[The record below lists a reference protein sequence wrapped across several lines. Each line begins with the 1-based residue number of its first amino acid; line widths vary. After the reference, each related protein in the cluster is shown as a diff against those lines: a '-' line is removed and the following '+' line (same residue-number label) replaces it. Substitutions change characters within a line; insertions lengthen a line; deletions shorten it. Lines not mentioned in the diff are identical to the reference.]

1 MRSSGAK
8 RESRTAVTLRPEI
21 TVTRQRPVN
30 LREPDAD
37 LFRHELEKTIP
48 PTQLLRFSNVRIT
61 PEGILIKAGRILP
74 ESFAFSF
81 LRDEWKMRSVV
92 KLLGRNYLFRKIRD
106 VKEEVVWLT
115 DAWSAGYF
123 HWVADVLSKV
133 FLVRDLAR
141 ERAVLLPSAYARFD
155 FVGPS
160 LSAFDIRKIQ
170 FMGPDEVVRCETLL
184 IPTPVAPSGHFRNDV
199 IHGVRQQ
206 LLAQFGAGT
215 STTNRRIYISRMR
228 APKRRISN
236 EADILAVLH
245 KLDFETVHAED
256 LPFVDQVR
264 LFSEARYLVSN
275 HGAGLTNMLFMRS
288 GGSVLELRHKTDRI
302 NNCYFTLASA
312 LDLNY
317 FYQTCDPLHRDE
329 DAHLADLVVDTE
341 RLEQNLL
348 RITDEGK

>member
-1 MRSSGAK
+1 MRSSGTK
-8 RESRTAVTLRPEI
+8 RESMTAVKLRPEI

-37 LFRHELEKTIP
+37 LFRHELAKTIP

-141 ERAVLLPSAYARFD
+141 ERTVLLPSAYARFD
-155 FVGPS
+155 FVRPS
-160 LSAFDIRKIQ
+160 LAAFDIRKIQ

-184 IPTPVAPSGHFRNDV
+184 VPTPVAPSGHFRNDV

-206 LLAQFGAGT
+206 LLERFG
-215 STTNRRIYISRMR
+215 STRVETDRRIYVSRTR
-228 APKRRISN
+228 APKRKISN
-236 EADILAVLH
+236 EAEVCALLLKH
-245 KLDFETVHAED
+245 GFETVHAED

-275 HGAGLTNMLFMRS
+275 HGAGLTNMLFSRR
-288 GGSVLELRHKTDRI
+288 GASVLELRHKADRI
-302 NNCYFTLASA
+302 NNCYFTLAAA
-312 LDLNY
+312 LGFDY
-317 FYQTCDPLHRDE
+317 FYQLCEPTSDRDPHT
-329 DAHLADLVVDTE
+329 ADLSVDMPL
-341 RLEQNLL
+341 LEKTLL
-348 RITDEGK
+348 SILGH